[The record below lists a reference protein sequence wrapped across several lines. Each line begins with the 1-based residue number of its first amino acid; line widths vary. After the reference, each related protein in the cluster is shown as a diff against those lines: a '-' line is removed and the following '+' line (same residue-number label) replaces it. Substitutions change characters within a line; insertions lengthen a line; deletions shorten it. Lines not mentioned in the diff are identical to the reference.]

1 MGNYINWLINNICML
16 SNLRI
21 ITFIL
26 FVSAS
31 YSQSNL
37 FKSHPY
43 ATLGTSEALTASAS
57 FGDIDGDGDL
67 DIIVANG
74 RHWSE
79 YNEIFYNDGKGFFRR
94 SKQLGSERNTT
105 YQVPLA
111 DIDNDGDLD
120 IIVANDRIENQIF
133 KNDGKGN
140 FIFDHYFGKKESNTR
155 GLCIVDLN
163 NDGYLDIAVANRK
176 SQNYIY
182 FKI

>member
-1 MGNYINWLINNICML
+1 ML

-79 YNEIFYNDGKGFFRR
+79 QNEVFYNDGKGLRIKSLKMTVKEILF
-94 SKQLGSERNTT
+94 L
-105 YQVPLA
+105 
-111 DIDNDGDLD
+111 
-120 IIVANDRIENQIF
+120 IIILVKKNQILEVYVLL
-133 KNDGKGN
+133 
-140 FIFDHYFGKKESNTR
+140 I
-155 GLCIVDLN
+155 
-163 NDGYLDIAVANRK
+163 
-176 SQNYIY
+176 
-182 FKI
+182 

>member
-1 MGNYINWLINNICML
+1 ML

-79 YNEIFYNDGKGFFRR
+79 HNEIFYNDGKGFLDVVSNLEVSEILHIKYR
-94 SKQLGSERNTT
+94 S
-105 YQVPLA
+105 
-111 DIDNDGDLD
+111 
-120 IIVANDRIENQIF
+120 QILIMM
-133 KNDGKGN
+133 G
-140 FIFDHYFGKKESNTR
+140 I
-155 GLCIVDLN
+155 
-163 NDGYLDIAVANRK
+163 
-176 SQNYIY
+176 
-182 FKI
+182 